1 MSVQILG
8 GKTMYRLY
16 GMGMAMLFVLGLA
29 GYSAIDRT
37 TNYKPAKASVSMID
51 RKCDIIETT
60 TSPDGQKSVRTYK
73 GECKSVDA
81 AWGQAK
87 AKHDKKISGRAVV
100 TVNYTAPQ
108 DGSFQSA
115 ELKFDSKDDEFY
127 DLKAGDEI
135 NILVRN
141 DDPTKITKA

>member
-1 MSVQILG
+1 
-8 GKTMYRLY
+8 MYRLY
-16 GMGMAMLFVLGLA
+16 GMGSVMLFVLGMA

-51 RKCDIIETT
+51 RTCDIIETE
-60 TSPDGQKSVRTYK
+60 TSPDGHKSVRTYN

-81 AWGQAK
+81 WDKAK
-87 AKHDKKISGRAVV
+87 AKRDKTISGKAVV
-100 TVNYTAPQ
+100 TVSYSAPK
-108 DGSFQSA
+108 DGSYQSA
-115 ELKFDSKDDEFY
+115 ELRFDSRDDEFY

>member
-1 MSVQILG
+1 MF
-8 GKTMYRLY
+8 RLY
-16 GMGMAMLFVLGLA
+16 AMVAVVLFVVGAA
-29 GYSAIDRT
+29 GVSTINRA
-37 TNYKPAKASVSMID
+37 TNYTPAKASVFLID

-60 TSPDGQKSVRTYK
+60 TSPDGQKSVRTYN

>member
-1 MSVQILG
+1 MIYRLG
-8 GKTMYRLY
+8 GMAAALTLITGLSAY
-16 GMGMAMLFVLGLA
+16 GCA
-29 GYSAIDRT
+29 DRSM
-37 TNYKPAKASVSMID
+37 NYAPAKASVSLID

-60 TSPDGQKSVRTYK
+60 TDPDGHKSVRTYN

-81 AWGQAK
+81 WDK
-87 AKHDKKISGRAVV
+87 ARSKRDKTISGKAVV
-100 TVNYTAPQ
+100 TVTYTAPK

-115 ELKFDSKDDEFY
+115 QLQFDSRDDEFY

-141 DDPTKITKA
+141 DDPAKITKA

>member
-1 MSVQILG
+1 M
-8 GKTMYRLY
+8 
-16 GMGMAMLFVLGLA
+16 
-29 GYSAIDRT
+29 
-37 TNYKPAKASVSMID
+37 
-51 RKCDIIETT
+51 
-60 TSPDGQKSVRTYK
+60 
-73 GECKSVDA
+73 
-81 AWGQAK
+81 
-87 AKHDKKISGRAVV
+87 